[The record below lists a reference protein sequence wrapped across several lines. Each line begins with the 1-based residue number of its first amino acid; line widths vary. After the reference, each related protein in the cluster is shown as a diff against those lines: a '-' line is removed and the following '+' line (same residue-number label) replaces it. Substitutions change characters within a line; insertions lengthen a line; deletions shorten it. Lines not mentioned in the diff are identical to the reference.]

1 MSPREIQ
8 KYSKYT
14 NKINYAK
21 GTKKSI
27 EEVFNKKKLFH
38 NLFSLFHVLFYR
50 RRAHKKKILSKL

>member
-14 NKINYAK
+14 NKINDAK

-27 EEVFNKKKLFH
+27 EEVFNKKKT
-38 NLFSLFHVLFYR
+38 FS
-50 RRAHKKKILSKL
+50 